1 MPEHDLRVLTDL
13 DAQEKAVVLR
23 ADLDVDANSTLGIR
37 LLAIK
42 DSIDYVFEKKARKVI
57 IIGHRKRPHKFDPNL
72 STRLL
77 IDKLEQVLERNITFA
92 PDFDNVPKDDL
103 VLFENLRFWKG
114 ERNQDEAFAQKL
126 AGLGDVCV
134 SDAFGTFHR
143 NDTSISRLPL
153 LLPSA
158 CGIQAEKEYLVLS
171 RVLQKPNRPF
181 VAIIGGAKI
190 QDKVPTIQNL
200 AIIADSVLV
209 GGLLPIEIK
218 SEKLSFGNN
227 VVVANL
233 TTEEKDID
241 QNSIDKFVE
250 IIGTA
255 KTIVWNGSAG
265 YVEKGF
271 THGTDSIIKAI
282 IESGAYS
289 VVGGGDTTQ
298 YLYNHNLQSHFDH
311 ISTGGG
317 AMLEFLS
324 GSQLPGFE
332 ALKRNR

>member
-13 DAQEKAVVLR
+13 ETKEKAVVLR
-23 ADLDVDANSTLGIR
+23 ADLDVDTDAISGIR
-37 LLAIK
+37 LLAIR
-42 DSIDYVFEKKARKVI
+42 SSVDYVFEKKARKVI
-57 IIGHRKRPHKFDPNL
+57 IIGHRKRPEEFDSNL

-77 IDKLEQVLERNITFA
+77 IDPLQQVLERKITFA
-92 PDFDNVPKDDL
+92 PDFDKMPKDDL

-126 AGLGDVCV
+126 AGLGNVCV

-143 NDTSISRLPL
+143 NDTSISRLPE

-171 RVLQKPNRPF
+171 RVLQKPEHPF
-181 VAIIGGAKI
+181 VVIIGGAKI
-190 QDKVPTIQNL
+190 QDKVGTIKNL
-200 AIIADSVLV
+200 AKIADAVLV

-218 SEKLSFGNN
+218 REKLSFDNN
-227 VVVANL
+227 VIVANL

-255 KTIVWNGSAG
+255 KTIVWNGSTG

-271 THGTDSIIKAI
+271 TQGTDSIIKAI
-282 IESGAYS
+282 IESHAYS

-298 YLYNHNLQSHFDH
+298 YLFNQSVQSQFNHV
-311 ISTGGG
+311 STGGG

-324 GSQLPGFE
+324 GSKLPGFE
-332 ALKRNR
+332 ALRRNR

>member
-13 DAQEKAVVLR
+13 ETKEKAVVLR
-23 ADLDVDANSTLGIR
+23 ADLDVDTDAISGIR
-37 LLAIK
+37 LLAIR
-42 DSIDYVFEKKARKVI
+42 SSVDYVFEKKARKVI
-57 IIGHRKRPHKFDPNL
+57 IIGHRKRPEEFDSNL

-77 IDKLEQVLERNITFA
+77 IDKLEQVLERKITFA
-92 PDFDNVPKDDL
+92 PDFDKMPKDDL

-114 ERNQDEAFAQKL
+114 ERNQDEAFAQAL

-143 NDTSISRLPL
+143 TDTSISLLPQ

-158 CGIQAEKEYLVLS
+158 CGIQAEKEYLALS
-171 RVLQKPNRPF
+171 RLTQLPDHPF
-181 VAIIGGAKI
+181 VAIVGGAKI

-200 AIIADSVLV
+200 AKIADTILV

-218 SEKLSFGNN
+218 REKLSFGNN

-241 QNSIDKFVE
+241 QNSIDKFVN
-250 IIGTA
+250 IIVTA
-255 KTIVWNGSAG
+255 KMIVCNGSAG
-265 YVEKGF
+265 YVEGGF
-271 THGTDSIIKAI
+271 TQGTDSIINAI
-282 IESGAYS
+282 IKSGAYS

-298 YLYNHNLQSHFDH
+298 YLFNRNLQSHFNH
-311 ISTGGG
+311 VSTGGG

-332 ALKRNR
+332 VLRRNR